1 MSKAKILIQLDG
13 DVHASV
19 FDRVVAVDAGVDH
32 LFSYANVSPADVEGL
47 VHGAIF
53 TRGPADLKYT
63 AIFVG
68 GRNVGQAEHLLDAV
82 RKTFFGPMRCSV
94 LMDANGANTTAA
106 AAVLSAASHL
116 DLTSST
122 ALILGGTGPVGRRAA
137 LLFARQGAAVRLASR
152 DLARA
157 AEAAD
162 SVAARFDAADVTP
175 LSSEDPAA
183 VDAALAESSVV
194 LAAGAAG
201 VRLLTSDRLAKLTAL
216 RVLVDLNAVPPTGLE
231 GVEVMDRGREADGV
245 FRYGAIG
252 VGGQKMKI
260 HKAAVAKLF
269 EANDQLLDAE
279 AVYDLGRGLLAKS

>member
-1 MSKAKILIQLDG
+1 
-13 DVHASV
+13 
-19 FDRVVAVDAGVDH
+19 
-32 LFSYANVSPADVEGL
+32 
-47 VHGAIF
+47 
-53 TRGPADLKYT
+53 
-63 AIFVG
+63 
-68 GRNVGQAEHLLDAV
+68 
-82 RKTFFGPMRCSV
+82 
-94 LMDANGANTTAA
+94 GANTTAA

-252 VGGQKMKI
+252 VGGLKMKI